1 MWKLDRDNKETKEL
15 RMVFVETL
23 QDMMKTNDKV
33 IALEADLGGASGF
46 TKIEKSN
53 PDRFINVGIAEA
65 NMAGI
70 SAGLSMRGFVPF
82 MHTFAP
88 FATRR
93 IYDQL
98 YLAGGY
104 SHNTIN
110 IYGSDPGVC
119 VAVNGGTHTSFED
132 VALMRALP
140 NSWVLDPADATQLE
154 WCIREVAKRKGVN
167 YIRANRKPVEN
178 LYAKGSTF
186 EIGKGNIIKEGKDVL
201 LISCGEILITALQAA
216 EELEK
221 EGISVEVVDMFSIKP
236 LDSELVAKE
245 AANKKAVVTFE
256 NHNIIGGLGSAVA
269 EVLSDNGIGV
279 KLKRVG
285 INDQFGQVGTIDY
298 LKEAYGLTVQN
309 LKTKIKETLK

>member
-1 MWKLDRDNKETKEL
+1 MWKLDRDNKNAKEL

-33 IALEADLGGASGF
+33 VALEADLGGASGF
-46 TKIEKSN
+46 TKIEQTN

-65 NMAGI
+65 NMTGI
-70 SAGLSMRGFVPF
+70 SAGLSQRGFIPF

-93 IYDQL
+93 VYDQL

-104 SHNTIN
+104 AHNTIN

-140 NSWVLDPADATQLE
+140 TSWVLDPADATQLE
-154 WCIREVAKRKGVN
+154 WCIREVAKRQGVN
-167 YIRANRKPVEN
+167 YIRANRKGVPN
-178 LYAKGSTF
+178 LYAPESTF
-186 EIGKGNIIKEGKDVL
+186 EIGKGNVIKDGNEVL
-201 LISCGEILITALQAA
+201 LISCGEMLITALEAA

-221 EGISVEVVDMFSIKP
+221 EGVSVEVIDMFSIKP
-236 LDSELVAKE
+236 LDADLIVKE
-245 AANKKAVVTFE
+245 AANKKAIVTFE

-269 EVLSDNGIGV
+269 EVLSENGIGV

-298 LKEAYGLTVQN
+298 LKETYGLTTKN
-309 LKTKIKETLK
+309 LKAKIKEVL

>member
-98 YLAGGY
+98 YLSGGY

-119 VAVNGGTHTSFED
+119 VAVNGGTHTAFED

-140 NSWVLDPADATQLE
+140 TSWVLDPADATQLE
-154 WCIREVAKRKGVN
+154 WCVREVAKRNGVN
-167 YIRANRKPVEN
+167 YIRANRKPVAN
-178 LYAKGSTF
+178 LYAQGSTF
-186 EIGKGNIIKEGKDVL
+186 EIGKGNIIKEGNDVL
-201 LISCGEILITALQAA
+201 LISCGEILITALEAA

-236 LDSELVAKE
+236 IDSELVAKE

-298 LKEAYGLTVQN
+298 LKEAYGLTIEN
-309 LKTKIKETLK
+309 LKTKIKEML